1 MTFKPGRT
9 VCAFLLL
16 YSMTRIG
23 IRADV
28 NRDAAAPVHFRE
40 HLVATLPG
48 VYQCAVADINGDGK
62 PDVLGLSSGKNEIA
76 WYENPTWQKH
86 VITTATRGNID
97 LAVYDMDGDGR
108 PELAVASAFDLNNT
122 HIGGALQWF
131 AQKADA
137 NAAWSGHDIAAIPTS
152 HRLRWADW
160 DGNGKK
166 ELVVVPILGE
176 GATPP
181 DYAAPVAVT
190 NYAFAGGK
198 AQATCIDRSLTVA
211 HGMRILDFDGD
222 GRDDL
227 LVASYEGVTWFAPV
241 GKGAKRTWRKTP
253 LASGEQNW
261 PPKRGSSEIDRGWLK
276 GKRPFLATIEPWHGN
291 EVVVYT
297 RPADGKGLWQRHV
310 IDSTLED
317 GHALGCVDLDGDGQ
331 SEIIAGYRGGT
342 HNLYGY
348 RCLDTEGAKW
358 ERFTIDAG
366 GMAGSGLVICDINSD
381 KRPDIVCCGGN
392 VIKWYENV
400 STKQNED
407 EGTAKHAK

>member
-1 MTFKPGRT
+1 MRT
-9 VCAFLLL
+9 DTKTARDKSILRWLRENFWLCALACVAAQAG
-16 YSMTRIG
+16 TQPEP
-23 IRADV
+23 
-28 NRDAAAPVHFRE
+28 AAPVHFRE
-40 HLVATLPG
+40 HLIATLPG

-62 PDVLGLSSGKNEIA
+62 PDILGLSSGKNEIA

-86 VITTATRGNID
+86 TITTSTRGNID
-97 LAVYDMDGDGR
+97 LAAYDMDGDGK

-122 HIGGALQWF
+122 RQGGTLQWF
-131 AQKADA
+131 ARNADA
-137 NAAWSGHDIAAIPTS
+137 NAEWAGHDIAAIPTA

-166 ELVVVPILGE
+166 ELVVVPILGG

-181 DYAAPVAVT
+181 DYAAPVAIT

-211 HGMRILDFDGD
+211 HGMRILDFDGN

-227 LVASYEGVTWFAPV
+227 LVASYEGVTWFAPE
-241 GKGAKRTWRKTP
+241 GKGAKRTWRKTQI
-253 LASGEQNW
+253 ASGEQNL

-297 RPADGKGLWQRHV
+297 RPVGNKGLWQRHV
-310 IDSTLED
+310 IDATLED

-348 RCLDTEGAKW
+348 RCIDTEGAKW

-366 GMAGSGLVICDINSD
+366 KMAGSGLVIADINGD
-381 KRPDIVCCGGN
+381 KRLDIVCCGGN
-392 VIKWYENV
+392 VIKWYENTGAA
-400 STKQNED
+400 SSK
-407 EGTAKHAK
+407 

>member
-1 MTFKPGRT
+1 MNKLPNKPVLNGKRRT
-9 VCAFLLL
+9 LSLFALLWAA
-16 YSMTRIG
+16 MGTATIAG
-23 IRADV
+23 KKPET
-28 NRDAAAPVHFRE
+28 AAPVRFRE
-40 HLVATLPG
+40 HLIATLPG

-97 LAVYDMDGDGR
+97 LAAYDLNGDGKL
-108 PELAVASAFDLNNT
+108 ELAVASAFDLNNT
-122 HIGGALQWF
+122 RQGGRLQWF
-131 AQKADA
+131 AQPINA
-137 NAAWSGHDIAAIPTS
+137 NEEWTGHDFANIPTA

-181 DYAAPVAVT
+181 NYALPVAIT
-190 NYAFAGGK
+190 GYAFANGK
-198 AQATCIDRSLTVA
+198 ARTYTIDRSLTVA

-227 LVASYEGVTWFAPV
+227 LVASYEGVTWFAPE
-241 GKGAKRTWRKTP
+241 GKGANRTWRKTL
-253 LASGEQNW
+253 LASGEQNM

-297 RPADGKGLWQRHV
+297 LPSNGKGLWQRHV
-310 IDSTLED
+310 IDTTLED

-348 RCLDTEGAKW
+348 RCVDAEGAKW
-358 ERFTIDAG
+358 ERFTLDVG
-366 GMAGSGLVICDINSD
+366 GMGGSGLVIADINGD
-381 KRPDIVCCGGN
+381 KRPDIICCGSN
-392 VIKWYENV
+392 IIKWYENLPA
-400 STKQNED
+400 TP
-407 EGTAKHAK
+407 